1 MPETRPPDIVITE
14 FIDAPPVENLRA
26 DADYEILLDETLWE
40 RPDDIKTA
48 LKDARAIIV
57 RNRTQVTADIIAA
70 APQLQAIGRLGVGL
84 DNIDLEA
91 AGKRGIA
98 VLPAVG
104 ANAASVAEY
113 VLCSAMMLL
122 RGSTF
127 FGAARLAAAEW
138 PRAEMSEGREIAG
151 KVMGLIGFGSI
162 GQTTADLARAAGF
175 QTIAFDEFLPAGHEA
190 WKSTKRLALNE
201 LLETADIVSLHCP
214 LTPDTRGLLGGKEL
228 ASMKPGA
235 ILINTARGGIVDETA
250 LATALRNGQIAGA
263 ALDVF
268 DTEPIDEPTGAL
280 FAGLPN
286 VILTPHVAGVTREAN
301 TRISA
306 LTVENVVRVL
316 KERSA

>member
-1 MPETRPPDIVITE
+1 MTDTTTPDIVITE
-14 FIDAPPVENLRA
+14 FIDAPPVDKLRA
-26 DADYEILLDETLWE
+26 NSDYEILLDESLWE
-40 RPDDIKTA
+40 RPDDIKRA
-48 LKDARAIIV
+48 LAEARAIIV
-57 RNRTQVTADIIAA
+57 RNRTQVTAEIIAA
-70 APQLQAIGRLGVGL
+70 APKLQAIGRLGVGL
-84 DNIDLEA
+84 DNIDLKTAE
-91 AGKRGIA
+91 KRNIA

-151 KVMGLIGFGSI
+151 KTMGLIGFGSI
-162 GQTTADLARAAGF
+162 GQTTGDLARAAGF
-175 QTIAFDEFLPAGHEA
+175 QTVAFDEFLPADHKA
-190 WKSTKRLALNE
+190 WKSTKRLALKE
-201 LLETADIVSLHCP
+201 LLETAAIVSLHCP
-214 LTPDTRGLLGGKEL
+214 LTAETRGLIGGKEL
-228 ASMKPGA
+228 AAMKPDA

-250 LATALRNGQIAGA
+250 LATALRNGQLAGA

-268 DTEPIDEPTGAL
+268 DNEPIDKATGAL
-280 FAGLPN
+280 FAGLSN

-306 LTVENVVRVL
+306 LTVENVAHVL
-316 KERSA
+316 KERSK

>member
-1 MPETRPPDIVITE
+1 MPDTTMPDIVITE
-14 FIDAPPVENLRA
+14 FIDAPPVEKLRE
-26 DADYEILLDETLWE
+26 DSDYEILLDETLWE
-40 RPDDIKTA
+40 RPDDIKAA
-48 LKDARAIIV
+48 LGKARAIIV

-70 APQLQAIGRLGVGL
+70 APNLQAIGRLGVGL

-91 AGKRGIA
+91 AKKRDIA

-127 FGAARLAAAEW
+127 FGASRLADAEW
-138 PRAEMSEGREIAG
+138 PRAEMSEGREIAS
-151 KVMGLIGFGSI
+151 KTMGLIGFGSI
-162 GQTTADLARAAGF
+162 GQTTGNLARAAGF
-175 QTIAFDEFLPAGHEA
+175 KTIAFDEFLPDDHEA
-190 WKSTKRLALNE
+190 WTSSKRVALKD

-214 LTPDTRGLLGGKEL
+214 LTPDTRGLIGGKEL
-228 ASMKPGA
+228 AAMKPDA

-250 LATALRNGQIAGA
+250 LATALRNGQLAGA

-280 FAGLPN
+280 FAGLSN

-316 KERSA
+316 KERTA